1 MFLQIN
7 EKECTYFEWVR
18 NRKGNT
24 NSVWF
29 TESNFEDIKKIDDSY
44 KEKYKVAFLLECYD
58 IHPDAYSWILKND
71 YLFDYVITHKEA
83 LVKKNPRKYLWHPF
97 GGCWIKPEDTKIY
110 DKTKL
115 VSSICSN
122 KKITYGHRLRHKA
135 TQLIANEDRYGHGYK
150 TIPYKLDGL
159 KDYAFSI
166 VVENNPDWF
175 TEKLIDCF
183 ACGTI
188 PIYWGKLN
196 IDKYFDDCGII
207 QFETIDELKDEIL
220 PSLSMDLYRQ
230 LNKQNNFKLVEEYR
244 CGENWL
250 FENYPFLFENTK

>member
-1 MFLQIN
+1 M
-7 EKECTYFEWVR
+7 
-18 NRKGNT
+18 
-24 NSVWF
+24 
-29 TESNFEDIKKIDDSY
+29 
-44 KEKYKVAFLLECYD
+44 
-58 IHPDAYSWILKND
+58 
-71 YLFDYVITHKEA
+71 
-83 LVKKNPRKYLWHPF
+83 
-97 GGCWIKPEDTKIY
+97 
-110 DKTKL
+110 
-115 VSSICSN
+115 
-122 KKITYGHRLRHKA
+122 
-135 TQLIANEDRYGHGYK
+135 
-150 TIPYKLDGL
+150 LDGL